1 MVSRRLQPH
10 TDQFEP
16 VGVFEDLEEAR
27 AVYREHDDEAV
38 QCFEGSRRDAG
49 QRASDRLRCPDEA
62 AAALGI
68 SRDYFNAHVRPDLR
82 LIRKGR
88 LVLVLVSELERWGR
102 DSAARVL

>member
-1 MVSRRLQPH
+1 VVNRRLQPH

-27 AVYREHDDEAV
+27 AVYREHDDATV

-49 QRASDRLRCPDEA
+49 HRASDRLRCPDEA

-88 LVLVLVSELERWGR
+88 LVLVLVNELERWGL